1 MFVRGDRSMNGN
13 YESEAG
19 SLTAPKVRPYPSPGR
34 QAWVSVP
41 HRIQGLKARH
51 KMNAGKEIGRLD
63 RISFSPLRYEIFVP
77 GEDFIS
83 GFQPFLRTWPSYPGL
98 GWDRAAPSALRFYGG
113 TESIRSSCCVH
124 FMSRIGTGDHHPKTL
139 SLWRLYGA
147 YGITLSR
154 PIDRFTYLER
164 LRSQSSVCLP
174 GRARNSIN
182 PRFQR

>member
-98 GWDRAAPSALRFYGG
+98 AAWAGIGPHLRRLGFAAALNLF
-113 TESIRSSCCVH
+113 V
-124 FMSRIGTGDHHPKTL
+124 PL
-139 SLWRLYGA
+139 A
-147 YGITLSR
+147 
-154 PIDRFTYLER
+154 
-164 LRSQSSVCLP
+164 VCI
-174 GRARNSIN
+174 S
-182 PRFQR
+182 

>member
-1 MFVRGDRSMNGN
+1 MFVSERSMNGN

-77 GEDFIS
+77 DEPRVLS
-83 GFQPFLRTWPSYPGL
+83 ASLRGICAR
-98 GWDRAAPSALRFYGG
+98 RAACSLGFATRYLYLPEWVFRRRKTEPHPGSVYIFTRNALPLTTRWWSPAG
-113 TESIRSSCCVH
+113 
-124 FMSRIGTGDHHPKTL
+124 
-139 SLWRLYGA
+139 
-147 YGITLSR
+147 
-154 PIDRFTYLER
+154 
-164 LRSQSSVCLP
+164 
-174 GRARNSIN
+174 
-182 PRFQR
+182 